1 MNKAT
6 LPLTLIGDGDGDRK
20 VTKVAEPGDLVIAL
34 HVLNTITGHAIGANP
49 AIPRMFPNMFP
60 LVISQVN
67 DFVCLS
73 DIAYVSEQVLMME
86 KTILRKL
93 E

>member
-34 HVLNTITGHAIGANP
+34 HVLNTITALFAGHAIGANP

-60 LVISQVN
+60 LVISQ
-67 DFVCLS
+67 
-73 DIAYVSEQVLMME
+73 
-86 KTILRKL
+86 RKSQT
-93 E
+93 EG